1 MFFISNFIGS
11 YTDYLEYRRDDAL
24 FKKEEAAQAKKD
36 LAAANNAATKTV
48 KKVVEV
54 VAEVVQKGPVQ
65 SAGSAAPVG
74 SKMNYNERKEFNKL
88 EKEIEK
94 LGVQIG
100 EYEDKLAAASSAGQG
115 YSALAELTEKMNSIV
130 MQRELK
136 EQRWMELADGDE

>member
-1 MFFISNFIGS
+1 M
-11 YTDYLEYRRDDAL
+11 EYRRDDAQ

-36 LAAANNAATKTV
+36 LAAANNAASKAV
-48 KKVVEV
+48 KQVVEV
-54 VAEVVQKGPVQ
+54 EAVVVPKG
-65 SAGSAAPVG
+65 SASAPAAAAPVG
-74 SKMNYNERKEFNKL
+74 NKMSYTERKEFNKL

-100 EYEDKLAAASSAGQG
+100 EYVDKLAAASSAGQG

-136 EQRWMELADGDE
+136 EQRWMELADGDDE